1 MLLQA
6 NLSAALPVNDYFF
19 HKAHFSVFFL
29 FSVIR
34 NPGYLGHNFHTGAT
48 QVYQAG
54 NDDRKAAA
62 SFTIYYCNLKKD
74 SYQQVISHWVKC
86 LVFCKCNLRQ
96 FILNNCD
103 CLVQLKLRCPCL
115 SLCRHLQVHIGNCCK
130 TTKGTIGNIT
140 NDEIRVQNEKTAQ
153 TDQQ

>member
-62 SFTIYYCNLKKD
+62 SFTIYYCNLKKTVTNRLSVTEWNVLFFVNVTWD
-74 SYQQVISHWVKC
+74 NSFLTTVIASC
-86 LVFCKCNLRQ
+86 
-96 FILNNCD
+96 
-103 CLVQLKLRCPCL
+103 
-115 SLCRHLQVHIGNCCK
+115 S
-130 TTKGTIGNIT
+130 
-140 NDEIRVQNEKTAQ
+140 
-153 TDQQ
+153 